1 MAGKLNPKQ
10 QVQLAI
16 LEPLPKRFDQINRMV
31 EELASLRTD
40 ESLSRQLARNLDEI
54 KAQTASVG
62 LASLADTC
70 GMMATLARRTGGI
83 QMRVRGL
90 REGLTSLKINF
101 DGALKSAMTP
111 MEDAGEDEPG

>member
-1 MAGKLNPKQ
+1 MAGKLTPKQ

-16 LEPLPKRFDQINRMV
+16 LEPLPKRFEQINRMV
-31 EELASLRTD
+31 EELASLRAD
-40 ESLSRQLARNLDEI
+40 ETLGRQLARNLDEI

-70 GMMATLARRTGGI
+70 GMMATLARRSGGT

-90 REGLTSLKINF
+90 REGLASLRINF
-101 DGALKSAMTP
+101 EGALKSATTP
-111 MEDAGEDEPG
+111 TEDTDLEG